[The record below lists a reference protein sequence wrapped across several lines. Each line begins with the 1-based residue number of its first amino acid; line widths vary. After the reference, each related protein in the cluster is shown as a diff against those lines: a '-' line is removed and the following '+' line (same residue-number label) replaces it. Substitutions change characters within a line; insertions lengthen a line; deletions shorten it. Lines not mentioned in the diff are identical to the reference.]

1 MTKKSILRNLQ
12 NLRNDRERARRKV
25 STATLQKINNVID
38 LFEDRKIAQYTT
50 ADKLIKGLSASNEKA
65 KAKGIKEYEKA
76 VEKAEEKEPVS
87 EKQEK
92 ALEKARTTKKLNKA
106 SDDDKRRLGKVSDIA
121 KDTFKNRK
129 AYSIKYMVFS
139 TEKMERGK
147 QGIRINGRMYYPLLN
162 PVIRTANVKA
172 NKFIETLVKR
182 KITIYDDKYLF
193 RRVMMILRSDDEFDR
208 LMRGDVINYVKAV
221 RIESIEDVS
230 DVGAKDMDIRE
241 ERLRDGN
248 SNMSIYHRYIETEI
262 DGEYHTIK
270 EALQNRMYRENE
282 CWINAFADTF
292 EGTEL
297 MRQKRGKLAKT
308 LTREKVLELMN
319 MSEEEF
325 VEKGASINQ
334 MEVVFRHF
342 NIPVRL
348 YDFCNQL
355 IYRYDPPKN
364 STHTKHKNFTAL
376 VKNNHIYT
384 INFDL
389 NSSSKKAEV
398 ENFEFNISQN
408 YYISDKDEPIKY
420 KAFDNVDEILGLN
433 EVSEY
438 NLIQIDNDMAKVLHQ
453 LKSARY
459 EPYVKY
465 QVGMISE
472 IRVRFRFKKL
482 KKTVHYNIVAQ
493 NLSKQTVHSE
503 VVASNE
509 EMYNRMTEEMFN
521 FNKAMF
527 KENHKSKYSEVDVQI
542 LDECRTIVP
551 NGYFNNDVKMKHLK
565 EVDENKA
572 FTNAGCKIKE
582 IPVFNEFDI
591 YKKYNG
597 ENINSFHS
605 LTLYLVEVDKGNIFF
620 NKKFNLVYGKFLM
633 KLLNKNV
640 DIKIH
645 YYKQPSKIMK
655 VNYKKII
662 DALWKANISED
673 EIIDKQCK
681 KTIANINFGL
691 LEKSSNKGQISK
703 IFNSLREAC
712 YYQHLYGGKIYA
724 ISQEEEELVEGDG
737 VDFST
742 PSGQSRDSG
751 AYLDTKDVGN
761 TYYILNVSDSKKLLN
776 GFRYVKELLLQHHNY
791 TMYEAFET
799 MKENNVRVYSV
810 KSDAFTIHIDD
821 LDKVEG
827 YKFLQ
832 KWQKGCMDVGTAIG
846 QWKIQEGKTINF
858 PADEYKF
865 KFNELIKIPELKNEN
880 IFIEDEWDR
889 ESICKKILAVN
900 APVMIRA
907 KYAGCGKSAIGEY
920 FSQMNFNVLFVMTNN
935 RSLQEKRC
943 EGLEATTFNK
953 FFSIAVSE
961 DEGNGK
967 LPIFVYSM
975 YDVIVF
981 DEVFMVNLY
990 IKNRIRLFCLN
1001 NPDKIRILTGD
1012 TKQLPCFEE
1021 HTDCQNEEEYSNH
1034 CVDVICPYN
1043 IYLTICKRVGA
1054 KDTEEG
1060 DRNRKIISDIYDDF
1074 WQRRLPLQEIIPK
1087 YFEITD
1093 DIMASEHN
1101 LAYRNIRCR
1110 TVSTEIRNRLG
1121 KKDKYEVGEILIA
1134 RKWVRNPRININI
1147 RYYIT
1152 KIEGKMLTLQNISD
1166 ENDVHIFSEEKVDD
1180 IFIYSYCATTH
1191 SSQGSSIKETMT
1203 IHEWDLPYVSREW
1216 LYTALTRCVDFKKVK
1231 FYRNKDFDKEMEA
1244 NMYRRYFENKIE
1256 GYKNQ
1261 DREKER
1267 DIDEDDY
1274 VDVDWCIERMNG
1286 NCQKCN
1292 TWFDFKIKN
1301 GRLNSDFTAQRLD
1314 NGLCHSKSN
1323 CTHFCRDCNC
1333 SSR

>member
-12 NLRNDRERARRKV
+12 NLKNDRERARRKV

-38 LFEDRKIAQYTT
+38 LFEDRKITQHTT
-50 ADKLIKGLSASNEKA
+50 AEKLIKGLTSTTEKA
-65 KAKGIKEYEKA
+65 KAKGVKEYEKA
-76 VEKAEEKEPVS
+76 VEKAENKERVS
-87 EKQEK
+87 ERQEK

-106 SDDDKRRLGKVSDIA
+106 SDDDKRRLGKISDVSKGA
-121 KDTFKNRK
+121 FKNRK
-129 AYSIKYMVFS
+129 SYSIKYMLFTKEPKGQS
-139 TEKMERGK
+139 GGFTL
-147 QGIRINGRMYYPLLN
+147 NGVKYSPLLVR
-162 PVIRTANVKA
+162 PAVRVANVKA
-172 NKFIETLVKR
+172 NEFIETIVKR
-182 KITIYDDKYLF
+182 KITKMFDRPLYKK
-193 RRVMMILRSDDEFDR
+193 VMMIMRTDTEFQR
-208 LMRGDVINYVKAV
+208 MMGGDVYEYADAI

-230 DVGAKDMDIRE
+230 DVGAQDMDIRE
-241 ERLRDGN
+241 ERLRDG

-282 CWINAFADTF
+282 CWINALNDHY
-292 EGTEL
+292 EGSEL

-308 LTREKVLELMN
+308 LSREKVLELMN
-319 MSEEEF
+319 MTEEEF
-325 VEKGASINQ
+325 IEKGASINQ
-334 MEVVFRHF
+334 MEVVFKHF
-342 NIPVRL
+342 NIPTRL
-348 YDFCNQL
+348 YNFCNQL
-355 IYRYDPPKN
+355 IYSYDPPKN
-364 STHTKHKNFTAL
+364 STNVRNKNFTAL

-389 NSSSKKAEV
+389 NSLSKKAEV
-398 ENFEFNISQN
+398 ETFEFNISQN
-408 YYISDKDEPIKY
+408 YYISDIEKPLKY
-420 KAFDNVDEILGLN
+420 KAFDNVDELLKMTD
-433 EVSEY
+433 EDKY

-453 LKSARY
+453 LKSAKY

-472 IRVRFRFKKL
+472 IKVRFRFKKL

-503 VVASNE
+503 VIASNE
-509 EMYNRMTEEMFN
+509 EMYNRMTASMFN

-527 KENHKSKYSEVDVQI
+527 KENHKSKYSEVDVKI

-551 NGYFNNDVKMKHLK
+551 SGYFNNDVKMGKLR
-565 EVDENKA
+565 EIDENKA
-572 FTNAGCKIKE
+572 FTNAGGKIRE

-591 YKKYNG
+591 WKKYKE

-633 KLLNKNV
+633 KLLNRNI

-662 DALWKANISED
+662 DALWKSKISED
-673 EIIDKQCK
+673 EILDKQCK

-691 LEKSSNKGQISK
+691 LEKSSNKGQLSK

-724 ISQEEEELVEGDG
+724 ISQEEEELVEDDTG
-737 VDFST
+737 V
-742 PSGQSRDSG
+742 
-751 AYLDTKDVGN
+751 YMDTKDVGD

-776 GFRYVKELLLQHHNY
+776 GFRYIKELLLQYHNI

-799 MKENNVRVYSV
+799 MKENNIRVYSV
-810 KSDAFTIHIDD
+810 KSDAFTIHSDD

-832 KWQKGCMDVGTAIG
+832 KWQKGCMDVGTGIG
-846 QWKIQEGKTINF
+846 QWKIQEGKQINF

-865 KFNELIKIPELKNEN
+865 KFNELVEIPELKNEN

-889 ESICKKILAVN
+889 ESICKKILEVN
-900 APVMIRA
+900 EPVIIKA

-920 FSQMNFNVLFVMTNN
+920 FSQMNFNVLFVMPNN
-935 RSLQEKRC
+935 RQLQEKRC

-961 DEGNGK
+961 DENGK
-967 LPIFVYSM
+967 LPIFDYSM

-990 IKNRIRLFCLN
+990 IKNKIRLFCLN

-1021 HTDCQNEEEYSNH
+1021 HTDCQNEEEYANH

-1074 WQRRLPLQEIIPK
+1074 WVHKLPLTEIIPK

-1093 DIMASEHN
+1093 DIMASDHN
-1101 LAYRNIRCR
+1101 IAYRNIRCR
-1110 TVSTEIRNRLG
+1110 NVASEIRERLG

-1134 RKWVRNPRININI
+1134 RKWLRDPRININI
-1147 RYYIT
+1147 RYCIK

-1166 ENDVHIFSEEKVDD
+1166 EKDVNIFTEEKVDD
-1180 IFIYSYCATTH
+1180 IFIYSYCATCH
-1191 SSQGSSIKETMT
+1191 SSQGASVKETMT
-1203 IHEWDLPYVSREW
+1203 IHEWDLNYVSREW
-1216 LYTALTRCVDFKKVK
+1216 LYTALTRCVDFRNVK
-1231 FYRNKDFDKEMEA
+1231 FYRNKNFDKEMEA

-1261 DREKER
+1261 DRDKGRE
-1267 DIDEDDY
+1267 IDEEDY
-1274 VDVDWCIERMNG
+1274 IDVDWFLQRMNG

-1301 GRLNSDFTAQRLD
+1301 GKLNSDFTAQRLD
-1314 NGLCHSKSN
+1314 NELCHSKSN
-1323 CTHFCRDCNC
+1323 CTHYCWYCNC

>member
-1 MTKKSILRNLQ
+1 
-12 NLRNDRERARRKV
+12 
-25 STATLQKINNVID
+25 
-38 LFEDRKIAQYTT
+38 
-50 ADKLIKGLSASNEKA
+50 
-65 KAKGIKEYEKA
+65 
-76 VEKAEEKEPVS
+76 
-87 EKQEK
+87 
-92 ALEKARTTKKLNKA
+92 
-106 SDDDKRRLGKVSDIA
+106 
-121 KDTFKNRK
+121 
-129 AYSIKYMVFS
+129 
-139 TEKMERGK
+139 
-147 QGIRINGRMYYPLLN
+147 MYYPLLN

-182 KITIYDDKYLF
+182 KITIYDDKHLF
-193 RRVMMILRSDDEFDR
+193 KRMMMILRSDDEFDR
-208 LMRGDVINYVKAV
+208 LMRGDIVNYVKAV

-230 DVGAKDMDIRE
+230 DVGARDMDIRE
-241 ERLRDGN
+241 ERLRDG

-270 EALQNRMYRENE
+270 EALENRRYRENE
-282 CWINAFADTF
+282 CWINAFVDTF

-308 LTREKVLELMN
+308 LTREKVLELLN
-319 MSEEEF
+319 MSENEF
-325 VEKGASINQ
+325 VEEGASINQ
-334 MEVVFRHF
+334 MEVVFKHF

-348 YDFCNQL
+348 YDFCNHL
-355 IYRYDPPKN
+355 IFRYDPVKR
-364 STHTKHKNFTAL
+364 TEYRVKTFVAL

-389 NSSSKKAEV
+389 NSLSKKADV

-420 KAFDNVDEILGLN
+420 KAFDNVDEILEMN
-433 EVSEY
+433 EENEY
-438 NLIQIDNDMAKVLHQ
+438 HLIQIDNDMAKVLHQ

-472 IRVRFRFKKL
+472 IKVRFRFKKL
-482 KKTVHYNIVAQ
+482 KKTIHYNIVAQ

-503 VVASNE
+503 VIANNE

-527 KENHKSKYSEVDVQI
+527 KENHKSKYSEVDVKI

-551 NGYFNNDVKMKHLK
+551 NGYFNQDVKMKHLR

-572 FTNAGCKIKE
+572 FTNAGGKIKE

-591 YKKYNG
+591 WKKYMG
-597 ENINSFHS
+597 ENINKLHC

-640 DIKIH
+640 EIKIH

-655 VNYKKII
+655 VNYTKII
-662 DALWKANISED
+662 DALWKAKISED

-681 KTIANINFGL
+681 KNIANINFGL

-724 ISQEEEELVEGDG
+724 ISQEEEELIED
-737 VDFST
+737 DN
-742 PSGQSRDSG
+742 G
-751 AYLDTKDVGN
+751 AYIDTKDVGN
-761 TYYILNVSDSKKLLN
+761 TYYILNVSDSKQLLN
-776 GFRYVKELLLQHHNY
+776 GFRYVKELLLQYRNI

-810 KSDAFTIHIDD
+810 KSDAFTIHSDD
-821 LDKVEG
+821 LDKVAG

-865 KFNELIKIPELKNEN
+865 KFNELIEIPELKNEN
-880 IFIEDEWDR
+880 IFIEDEWDS

-900 APVMIRA
+900 EPVIIKA

-920 FSQMNFNVLFVMTNN
+920 FSQMNFNVLFVMPNN
-935 RSLQEKRC
+935 RQLQEKKC

-961 DEGNGK
+961 DEDGGK
-967 LPIFVYSM
+967 MPPFDYSM

-990 IKNRIRLFCLN
+990 IKNWIRLFCLN

-1021 HTDCQNEEEYSNH
+1021 HTDCQNEEEYANH

-1060 DRNRKIISDIYDDF
+1060 DRNRQIISDIYDDF
-1074 WQRRLPLQEIIPK
+1074 WVYKLPLTEIIPK

-1101 LAYRNIRCR
+1101 IAYRNIRCR
-1110 TVSTEIRNRLG
+1110 NVASEIRERLG

-1134 RKWVRNPRININI
+1134 RKWVRDPRININI
-1147 RYYIT
+1147 RYCIK
-1152 KIEGKMLTLQNISD
+1152 KIEGGMLTLQNICD
-1166 ENDVHIFSEEKVDD
+1166 EKDVKIFNEEKVDD
-1180 IFIYSYCATTH
+1180 IFIYSYCATCH
-1191 SSQGSSIKETMT
+1191 SSQGASVKETMT
-1203 IHEWDLPYVSREW
+1203 IHEWDLNYVSREW

-1231 FYRNKDFDKEMEA
+1231 FYRNKKMIKKWRQICIEDILKIKLKDTKI
-1244 NMYRRYFENKIE
+1244 KIE
-1256 GYKNQ
+1256 IKV
-1261 DREKER
+1261 EK
-1267 DIDEDDY
+1267 
-1274 VDVDWCIERMNG
+1274 
-1286 NCQKCN
+1286 
-1292 TWFDFKIKN
+1292 
-1301 GRLNSDFTAQRLD
+1301 
-1314 NGLCHSKSN
+1314 
-1323 CTHFCRDCNC
+1323 
-1333 SSR
+1333 